1 MSRLFVLPALLL
13 AAGCGGQAGSPKVV
27 IHDPANEQAGAK
39 AVVPL
44 GTQPQADGQEAPL
57 QRKVVQ
63 TGYLDVIVPDF
74 EVAHEEL
81 KELFAVHKAVVVKSE
96 FTGSA
101 GARRGATWTVRV
113 PVDDFQAFVDGV
125 VHLGK
130 PVRHSTEAQDVTEE
144 YIDLEARVK
153 NFKAEEEGL
162 NGLLK
167 KAQSTADV
175 LAFRQ
180 QISDIRGNVE
190 RAEGRLNALSRLTTF
205 STVYLSMHEE
215 KDYAPP
221 ASPNAPTFGAAVQG
235 TWDESLGV
243 LGRFGKAVA
252 LFAVALAPWLPLLVP
267 PAAVVAWHVRRA
279 RRKPTV
285 G

>member
-1 MSRLFVLPALLL
+1 MSRLFILPALLL
-13 AAGCGGQAGSPKVV
+13 AAGCGGQAVSPKAVSHV
-27 IHDPANEQAGAK
+27 PANEQAEAK
-39 AVVPL
+39 APVPP

-57 QRKVVQ
+57 QRKVIQ
-63 TGYLDVIVPDF
+63 TGYLDVVVPDF

-153 NFKAEEEGL
+153 NLKAEEEGL

-167 KAQSTADV
+167 KAQSTTDI
-175 LAFRQ
+175 LAFRH
-180 QISDIRGNVE
+180 QISDIRGNIE
-190 RAEGRLNALSRLTTF
+190 RAEGRLNVLSRLTTF

-243 LGRFGKAVA
+243 LGRFGKALA
-252 LFAVALAPWLPLLVP
+252 LFAVALAPWLPLLAP
-267 PAAVVAWHVRRA
+267 PAAAVAWHVRRG
-279 RRKPTV
+279 RRKPSV